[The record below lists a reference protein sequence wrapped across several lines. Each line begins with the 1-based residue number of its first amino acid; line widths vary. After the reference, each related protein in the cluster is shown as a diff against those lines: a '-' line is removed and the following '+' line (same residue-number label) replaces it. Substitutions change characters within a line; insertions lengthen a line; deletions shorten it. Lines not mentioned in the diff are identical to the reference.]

1 MVVRSAAPVNRKK
14 WLTPPR
20 RLLEGSQK
28 EENHY
33 ENPSI

>member
-1 MVVRSAAPVNRKK
+1 MVVRSAAHVNRKK
-14 WLTPPR
+14 WLTPSDC
-20 RLLEGSQK
+20 LLEGSQK